1 MRSEGM
7 VTGRA
12 LDGVRVLALEH
23 AAAGPFAT
31 YLLCE
36 MGADVV
42 KIERPRTGD
51 VVRGWDRA
59 VHGESSSYVWVN
71 RGKRSVTVDAKS
83 PAGREILLRLAD
95 RSDVFLTNFAP
106 GVADR
111 MGLGYDALRARN
123 PRLIYASVTGYGLDG
138 PYRDVKAYDL
148 LIQGEAG
155 VLATTGDPDAPAK
168 VSLPVADVSAGTYA
182 ALGIALA
189 LYQRERTGEGQLV
202 DISMFEA
209 TVLGMGPYLY
219 RAWGLGEEPARTGM
233 RHNYIVPYG
242 PFLARDG
249 RYVNLAVASAHDW
262 EVFCTQVIERPEL
275 LADARFHD
283 GPSRLEHRRPLEALI
298 EAVFLERDSEEWH
311 ARLEAARLPH
321 GRVRGMAEVL
331 AHPQAAARKLIRE
344 VQTPSG
350 PIPSVGSALH
360 LSASPRHHGA
370 VPALGAHTED
380 VLTELGYTVEE
391 IAALRRDGV
400 I

>member
-1 MRSEGM
+1 MTT
-7 VTGRA
+7 VARA
-12 LDGVRVLALEH
+12 LDGVKVLAFEH

-42 KIERPRTGD
+42 KVERPGTGD

-59 VHGESSSYVWVN
+59 VKGESSSYVWVN
-71 RGKRSVTVDAKS
+71 RGKRSIAVDGKA
-83 PAGREILLRLAD
+83 PGGLEVLLRLAD
-95 RSDVFLTNFAP
+95 RADVFLTNFAP

-111 MGLGYDALRARN
+111 IGLGWEALHARN
-123 PRLIYASVTGYGLDG
+123 PRLVYASVTGYGLDG

-155 VLATTGDPDAPAK
+155 VLATTGYPDAPAK

-202 DISMFEA
+202 DVSMFEA

-219 RAWGLGEEPARTGM
+219 RSWGLDEEPALTGM

-249 RYVNLAVASAHDW
+249 HYVNLAVASSYDW
-262 EVFCTQVIERPEL
+262 ENFCRIVIERPDL
-275 LADARFHD
+275 LDDTRYAD
-283 GPSRLEHRRPLEALI
+283 GPGRLDHRIPLEALI
-298 EAVFLERDSEEWH
+298 EEIFLTQDSDEWH
-311 ARLEAARLPH
+311 RRLEKAKLPH
-321 GRVRGMAEVL
+321 GHVRGMAEVL

-344 VQTPSG
+344 VQSPSG

-360 LSASPRHHGA
+360 LSASPPHHGP
-370 VPALGAHTED
+370 VPALGAHTDE
-380 VLTELGYTVEE
+380 VLAEIGYTADE
-391 IAALRRDGV
+391 IAKLRQAGA